1 MLPMSVRLKAKQL
14 FDSQYALNRRRF
26 YNAAIYTTR
35 LLKQQFEK
43 NYNGF
48 TTKDTEKSF
57 FSNSTK
63 CNLSNRTVPLV
74 SFNKYQKWKSAKL
87 SFYSLCPSVTFAQ
100 AFFRAFQKPF
110 SSLRG
115 NNGTK
120 EGLDNQNQELYTR
133 TKVAKQLQ
141 QTKVQGFLAATK
153 DSDPYLMLSYGAPF
167 FKEGNPIT
175 RQKLK
180 GFCFLTKDTEVAYDC
195 LNLGNPTSFIKS
207 PVSYSVSRPA
217 LDRLG
222 PAAVFTLKKHKSTN
236 DLANTK
242 ALFHRNFFQC
252 LSCRESLPLWL
263 NRTKGQSAINTVAC
277 CSEWPL
283 PATFSPAIPFTGYTH
298 WQKCLYSTICLLYT
312 SPSPRDLSTSRMPSS
327 A

>member
-1 MLPMSVRLKAKQL
+1 MSRAHPIGLRIVSKELNPSFIGVGQYYSYNQLKYNIVISKSIQQLSKQLAVPAYQVTDRFNSEKKSTKNLVLYSNMLPMSVRLKAKQL

-153 DSDPYLMLSYGAPF
+153 DSDPYL
-167 FKEGNPIT
+167 
-175 RQKLK
+175 
-180 GFCFLTKDTEVAYDC
+180 
-195 LNLGNPTSFIKS
+195 
-207 PVSYSVSRPA
+207 
-217 LDRLG
+217 
-222 PAAVFTLKKHKSTN
+222 
-236 DLANTK
+236 
-242 ALFHRNFFQC
+242 
-252 LSCRESLPLWL
+252 
-263 NRTKGQSAINTVAC
+263 
-277 CSEWPL
+277 
-283 PATFSPAIPFTGYTH
+283 
-298 WQKCLYSTICLLYT
+298 ICLLYT
-312 SPSPRDLSTSRMPSS
+312 SPSPRD
-327 A
+327 